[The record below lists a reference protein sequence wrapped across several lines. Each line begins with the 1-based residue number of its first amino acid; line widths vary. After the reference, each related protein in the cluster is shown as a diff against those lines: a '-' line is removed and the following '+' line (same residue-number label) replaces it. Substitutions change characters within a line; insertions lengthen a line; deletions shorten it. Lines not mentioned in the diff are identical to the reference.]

1 MTDSRN
7 LDNIPYCYPDETEN
21 CIPMPENRI
30 DPTGGP
36 IIAVNSAKPAQG
48 GWAPPPWAPAA
59 VAVYCGIAASVAP
72 LLLALGPGGIIGAA
86 ILAGSAAGLGGYF
99 GVKSAGPRKT
109 E

>member
-1 MTDSRN
+1 MTSRYFDPDSEP
-7 LDNIPYCYPDETEN
+7 IPYPEEA
-21 CIPMPENRI
+21 MPENRI
-30 DPTGGP
+30 DPVAPP
-36 IIAVNSAKPAQG
+36 IVAVNKPAQG